1 MKTLIVTCLAACVA
15 LSGCTSMLAA
25 NSEDAAIDHFVSPPE
40 GETAKASGPD
50 DRMKLS
56 YASEETPNLASRA
69 FDMVVKLGNN
79 KVDVYR
85 YRDPETGR
93 SAYFDAKGYR
103 LGQYLLRNPVPD
115 GRRTSGFGNRRHP
128 VLGYSR
134 MHAGVDWAAPVG
146 TPIYAAADGVVKFAG
161 KHGGDG
167 QMTVIDHGHGYESAY
182 SHQSRFAD
190 GIKVGTRVH
199 QGQVIGYVGKSG
211 LVTGPHLHYAVS
223 VNGRKVNPMQ
233 VHFIREGRLSGTALA
248 KFEKAV
254 AADGKKANAGAG
266 V

>member
-1 MKTLIVTCLAACVA
+1 MI
-15 LSGCTSMLAA
+15 AA
-25 NSEDAAIDHFVSPPE
+25 NSESAAIDHFVSPPE
-40 GETAKASGPD
+40 GGTVAVSGPD
-50 DRMKLS
+50 DRVKLS
-56 YASEETPNLASRA
+56 YAQEETASPASSA
-69 FDMVVKLGNN
+69 FDMIVKLGNN

-85 YRDPETGR
+85 YRDPDTGR
-93 SAYFDAKGYR
+93 SGYFDGKGYR

-115 GRRTSGFGNRRHP
+115 ARRTSGFGTRRHP

-134 MHAGVDWAAPVG
+134 MHAGVDWAAPIG
-146 TPIYAAADGVVKFAG
+146 TPIYAAADGVVKSVG

-167 QMTVIDHGHGYESAY
+167 KMTVIDHGHGYESAY

-190 GIKVGTRVH
+190 GIKAGVTVH
-199 QGQVIGYVGKSG
+199 QGEVIGYVGKSG
-211 LVTGPHLHYAVS
+211 LVTGPHLHYAMS
-223 VNGRKVNPMQ
+223 VNGRKVDPMQ

-254 AADGKKANAGAG
+254 AADGDKAHTEAG